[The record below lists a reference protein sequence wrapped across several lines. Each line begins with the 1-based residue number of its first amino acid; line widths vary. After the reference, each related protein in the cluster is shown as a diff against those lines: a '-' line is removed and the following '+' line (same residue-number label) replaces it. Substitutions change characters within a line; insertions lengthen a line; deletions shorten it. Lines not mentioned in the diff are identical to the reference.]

1 MELLDRHGGRDCSS
15 SLAIP
20 LSVSGRTRK
29 MAKSKNPNPL
39 FAKKPGENA
48 SDHMKRLRLE
58 FPLKFRGRP
67 PGSKNK
73 KPKITQADVDAAVDK
88 AVTEALKNPPPPTAP
103 AQGAG
108 IPPQEQIVTDTTILP
123 APPQPATP
131 NLNPPLAPAV
141 PDTKIFGSETP
152 PPPKLDPHAEP
163 VPPPPP
169 PGNTPGAP
177 GPAPAPEP
185 AQDNL
190 GLATIVWTMLVNL
203 FVGIFGPTWLPTS
216 KEESDMCVGAWKAYF
231 ESIGIKPFSPLVNLW
246 LAMFA
251 YVAPRFGSIVA
262 KFRKKKTT
270 LEESPR
276 GSPPDT
282 SAKKEPSPAPA
293 APAPEKKPAVPPA
306 PPTAMTILDVG
317 DWE

>member
-1 MELLDRHGGRDCSS
+1 
-15 SLAIP
+15 
-20 LSVSGRTRK
+20 
-29 MAKSKNPNPL
+29 
-39 FAKKPGENA
+39 
-48 SDHMKRLRLE
+48 MKRLRQE

-88 AVTEALKNPPPPTAP
+88 AVTAALKNSTPPPAP
-103 AQGAG
+103 AQA
-108 IPPQEQIVTDTTILP
+108 
-123 APPQPATP
+123 PATP
-131 NLNPPLAPAV
+131 APAPAV
-141 PDTKIFGSETP
+141 PVATAPLDIPMSNPQPQIVSEAEIFS
-152 PPPKLDPHAEP
+152 P
-163 VPPPPP
+163 VPPPDPNAPP
-169 PGNTPGAP
+169 PPPQPEIPPA
-177 GPAPAPEP
+177 GPPPAAEP
-185 AQDNL
+185 SQDNL

-216 KEESDMCVGAWKAYF
+216 KEESEMCVSAWKAYF

-276 GSPPDT
+276 GAPPE
-282 SAKKEPSPAPA
+282 SSGPKEPSPASP
-293 APAPEKKPAVPPA
+293 APAPEKKPAA
-306 PPTAMTILDVG
+306 PPLPPKGMMILDGEG
-317 DWE
+317 DE